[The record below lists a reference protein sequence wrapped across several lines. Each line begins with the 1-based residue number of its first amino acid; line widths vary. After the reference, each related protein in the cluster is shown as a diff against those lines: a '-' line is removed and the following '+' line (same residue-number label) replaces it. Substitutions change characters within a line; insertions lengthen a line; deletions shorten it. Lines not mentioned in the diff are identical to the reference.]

1 MPDII
6 GPLSWPGMPPM
17 RPLLKYGACCI
28 FDGGPV
34 VVPNTCWGSA
44 PLGGIPGIPIGMG
57 AVELLPEGP
66 GARMLGVGSALTI

>member
-1 MPDII
+1 M
-6 GPLSWPGMPPM
+6 
-17 RPLLKYGACCI
+17 

-66 GARMLGVGSALTI
+66 GARILGVGSALTI